1 MQMKCALLATGKS
14 SDRRLIYANEAVPI
28 EINLASPSLPPS
40 LRLFRKERYANEL
53 FPPLSA
59 RRWRSEWS
67 DDVLVARWR

>member
-40 LRLFRKERYANEL
+40 LP
-53 FPPLSA
+53 PPLQK
-59 RRWRSEWS
+59 RKIC
-67 DDVLVARWR
+67 

>member
-40 LRLFRKERYANEL
+40 A
-53 FPPLSA
+53 S
-59 RRWRSEWS
+59 SEKKDMLMS
-67 DDVLVARWR
+67 CFHHSPRGAGGRNGVTMSL